1 LTHGIEANTRNGL
14 GTFTRA
20 LYDEA
25 KVKGFS
31 AISMRNDLKAN
42 FLLGES
48 ESKPLSERRV
58 VPDHVS
64 VIEAVGLSP
73 RPYPRCTNTVG
84 LGRFSLPFPK
94 EWQHSAVL
102 FEPTH
107 EDCRVV
113 RQTRNGV
120 RGDQSASSI
129 QQQRTSSKQT
139 SGPSRCESALAHT
152 FRVARDSGIILWKAK
167 MYFRIEFAS
176 TGQPTRRRFCN
187 N

>member
-1 LTHGIEANTRNGL
+1 MTHGIEANTRNGL

-73 RPYPRCTNTVG
+73 RPYPRCTNTGWIRAVQLALSAG
-84 LGRFSLPFPK
+84 VAALG
-94 EWQHSAVL
+94 
-102 FEPTH
+102 
-107 EDCRVV
+107 
-113 RQTRNGV
+113 
-120 RGDQSASSI
+120 SSI
-129 QQQRTSSKQT
+129 RAN
-139 SGPSRCESALAHT
+139 P
-152 FRVARDSGIILWKAK
+152 
-167 MYFRIEFAS
+167 
-176 TGQPTRRRFCN
+176 
-187 N
+187 

>member
-1 LTHGIEANTRNGL
+1 MTHGIEANTRNGL

-25 KVKGFS
+25 KVKGLS

-42 FLLGES
+42 FLLGGS

-84 LGRFSLPFPK
+84 LGRFSLPFPQ

-120 RGDQSASSI
+120 RGDQGP
-129 QQQRTSSKQT
+129 TPYSKAT
-139 SGPSRCESALAHT
+139 FPPTRLLARVYGNPSWPIRSESP
-152 FRVARDSGIILWKAK
+152 VAREQL
-167 MYFRIEFAS
+167 F
-176 TGQPTRRRFCN
+176 
-187 N
+187 